1 MDRRPNTRYI
11 SSYEGAR
18 EITSLHVY
26 PVKLDA
32 GGTTH
37 PLNQSLRDK
46 LEARGEKSWNCIEK
60 ILRCKYLQAKYN
72 GRLLDSST
80 QYKGKVIID
89 PESFYNENDGY
100 SRPDFVDDGDMEP
113 TSDCYW
119 TDPPDSDHAP
129 RGQWASYQNITA
141 DNIKANKK
149 NHTLDK
155 DHFFLIS
162 RRLAGFLL
170 KSRKWR

>member
-1 MDRRPNTRYI
+1 MQ
-11 SSYEGAR
+11 
-18 EITSLHVY
+18 
-26 PVKLDA
+26 LDA

-37 PLNQSLRDK
+37 PLNQSLREK

-129 RGQWASYQNITA
+129 RGLWASYQNITA